1 MCPQEACCGL
11 LAFLVWHALQG
22 RPVVADLIGSRPSTA
37 TNCCSVKW
45 EFCGA
50 SPRQVRPLQPST
62 LSCSVGT
69 FPSLTVSVSVFV
81 FNSIFNDLSSTPEDL
96 LLLLL
101 EFNSLYFG
109 KNILIFPSTF
119 QTTYISRMGC
129 FCSGNFGDLKIFIV
143 ILSSC

>member
-11 LAFLVWHALQG
+11 LAFPVWHAQQG

-37 TNCCSVKW
+37 TNCCNVKW

-50 SPRQVRPLQPST
+50 SPRRVRPLQPST

-69 FPSLTVSVSVFV
+69 FSLLIVNIFV
-81 FNSIFNDLSSTPEDL
+81 FNSTFNDLSSTSEDLL

-109 KNILIFPSTF
+109 KKMLIFPTK
-119 QTTYISRMGC
+119 IS
-129 FCSGNFGDLKIFIV
+129 NHIH
-143 ILSSC
+143 